1 MLRLLRGRIVLVL
14 CAVLVTLN
22 LGDMAVQQ
30 SYDGPGALQISRD
43 VVIPP
48 AGTAAV
54 AAVLQQ
60 DGVIKYPAVF
70 RLAAYLTR
78 GQGPLHAG
86 EFLFPAR
93 SSLREIL
100 GILRFGAQVEHQ
112 ATIPE
117 GLTGRQIAALINGL
131 TDATGTVKAPPD
143 GTVLPQT
150 YDYIYGTPR
159 AAILLRATA
168 AMDKVVAAEW
178 ANRDRSISLTSPDE
192 AVILASIVQ
201 QETPLPAELPAIAAV
216 YQNRLALG
224 MKLQADPTVIYA
236 NSEGAASSG
245 QPISRAG
252 LANPSAYNT
261 YMHKGLPPGPICAP
275 GIAALDA
282 VLHPA
287 KSRALFFVA
296 TGNGGHV
303 FAENFKQQL
312 SNIAKYRA
320 AVGD

>member
-1 MLRLLRGRIVLVL
+1 LLRLLRGRIVLLL
-14 CAVLVTLN
+14 CAVLVTCN
-22 LGDMAVQQ
+22 LGNMAVQQ
-30 SYDGPGALQISRD
+30 GYDGPGGLEISRD

-54 AAVLQQ
+54 ADVLQQ
-60 DGVIKYPAVF
+60 AGVIKYPAVF
-70 RLAAYLTR
+70 RIAAYLTR

-86 EFLFPAR
+86 EFLFPAH

-100 GILRFGAQVEHQ
+100 GILRDGAPVEHQ

-117 GLTGRQIAALINGL
+117 GLTGKQIAALINSL
-131 TDATGTVKAPPD
+131 PDAVGTVS
-143 GTVLPQT
+143 
-150 YDYIYGTPR
+150 

-168 AMDKVVAAEW
+168 AMKQVVAAEW
-178 ANRDRSISLTSPDE
+178 ANRDISVPLSSPGQ

-201 QETPLPAELPAIAAV
+201 EETPLPAELPAIAAV
-216 YQNRLALG
+216 YQNRLARG

-236 NSEGAASSG
+236 NSNGAASSG

-261 YMHKGLPPGPICAP
+261 YVHKGLPPGPICAP

-303 FAENFKQQL
+303 FAENFKEQL

>member
-159 AAILLRATA
+159 AAILLRAT
-168 AMDKVVAAEW
+168 
-178 ANRDRSISLTSPDE
+178 DE

>member
-1 MLRLLRGRIVLVL
+1 MLRLLRGRIVLLL
-14 CAVLVTLN
+14 CAVLVTCN
-22 LGDMAVQQ
+22 LGNMAVQQ
-30 SYDGPGALQISRD
+30 GYDGPGGLEISRD

-54 AAVLQQ
+54 ADVLQQ
-60 DGVIKYPAVF
+60 AGVIKYPAVF
-70 RLAAYLTR
+70 RIAAYLTR

-86 EFLFPAR
+86 EFLFPAH

-100 GILRFGAQVEHQ
+100 GILRDGAPVEHQ

-117 GLTGRQIAALINGL
+117 GLTGKQIAALINSL
-131 TDATGTVKAPPD
+131 PDAVGTVS
-143 GTVLPQT
+143 
-150 YDYIYGTPR
+150 

-168 AMDKVVAAEW
+168 AMKQVVAAEW
-178 ANRDRSISLTSPDE
+178 ANRDISVPLSSPGQ

-201 QETPLPAELPAIAAV
+201 EETPLPAELPAIAAV
-216 YQNRLALG
+216 YQNRLARG

-236 NSEGAASSG
+236 NSNGAASSG

-261 YMHKGLPPGPICAP
+261 YVHKGLPPGPICAP

-303 FAENFKQQL
+303 FAENFKEQL

>member
-1 MLRLLRGRIVLVL
+1 LLRLLRGRIVLVL

-159 AAILLRATA
+159 AAILLRAT
-168 AMDKVVAAEW
+168 
-178 ANRDRSISLTSPDE
+178 DE